1 MKQKDLMVQSMHLML
16 LGSSVAD
23 NAYEERDFAHTDE
36 PQVVFLSRETVQK
49 EQSVA
54 MGGMRTLVQRN
65 RHKKHRE
72 RLQGNLHRNLHRR
85 FRQVQKRERRLQKHL
100 LRLCSAS

>member
-1 MKQKDLMVQSMHLML
+1 MVQSMHMML

-36 PQVVFLSRETVQK
+36 PQVALSREAVQK
-49 EQSVA
+49 SSRVV

-65 RHKKHRE
+65 RNKKHRE
-72 RLQGNLHRNLHRR
+72 GLQENLYRNLHRR